1 MATQRI
7 NLNIDER
14 LLAKIDAYA
23 NAMGVNRTAA
33 ICFLCST
40 QLMQS
45 EALTILSGAVDVLNK
60 QEDKP

>member
-33 ICFLCST
+33 ICFLCSS
-40 QLMQS
+40 QLLQN
-45 EALTILSGAVDVLNK
+45 EAVSAISSAVDVINK
-60 QEDKP
+60 QG

>member
-7 NLNIDER
+7 NLNMDER

-33 ICFLCST
+33 ICFLCSS
-40 QLMQS
+40 QLMQG
-45 EALTILSGAVDVLNK
+45 EAIAVLSGAVDAINK
-60 QEDKP
+60 QEDKQ